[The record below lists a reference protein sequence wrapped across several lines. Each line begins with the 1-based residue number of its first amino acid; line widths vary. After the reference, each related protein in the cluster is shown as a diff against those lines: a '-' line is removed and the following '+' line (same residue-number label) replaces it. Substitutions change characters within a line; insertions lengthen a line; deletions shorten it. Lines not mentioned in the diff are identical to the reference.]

1 MNPFIAGSQHNQ
13 CFTSGLLTGTGAE
26 TVYDTTVTISY
37 CVDGVMKTKT
47 AVTDGA
53 TPTTDGN
60 TGAAFNA
67 VGPDEVSV
75 FVWGLNVSG
84 TVSVYQGSVEAV
96 DGDTNVAK
104 IYPQFP
110 MIPDGITPFAYT
122 IFQTDGTSSAGGL
135 LFGTANWNATGL
147 TATHVNV
154 STLPLRP
161 RVS

>member
-1 MNPFIAGSQHNQ
+1 MNPFIAGQQHNM

-67 VGPDEVSV
+67 VLPDKVCLL
-75 FVWGLNVSG
+75 VWGLNVSG
-84 TVSVYQGSVEAV
+84 TVSLYQGPIESV
-96 DGDTNVAK
+96 DGETDVAK

-110 MIPDGITPFAYT
+110 QIPDGITPFAYT
-122 IFQTDGTSSAGGL
+122 VFQTTGASSAAGL
-135 LFGTANWNATGL
+135 LPGTANWNATGL